1 MHLVVT
7 DLREKYCL
15 NIPAVGPKHGSTKP
29 ATATSGAL
37 ILAVLSALLLMA
49 AHPAHAQTET
59 VLYSFGSQSGDG
71 ASPYDTPIMDKE
83 GNLYGTTLTGGTV
96 NWGTVF
102 KVTSSGEE
110 SVLYSFGSQ
119 SGDGDQPYAGLVMD
133 KKGNLYGTTAG
144 NGAHGAGTVFKATP
158 SGEESVFYS
167 FGSKFPDG
175 YEPYAG
181 LIIDKKG
188 NLYGTTVSGGTNHL
202 GNVFKVTS
210 SGQESVLYSFG
221 SQSGDGEQPYAG
233 LIMDKEGNLYGTTS
247 GGGAYDSGIVFK
259 VTPTGEETV
268 LHSFCSQGGSYCPDG
283 CFPLGGLIMDKKGNL
298 YGTTN
303 GCGASNSGTVF
314 KLTPEGTVSVLYS
327 FGNGPNDGYGPN
339 AALIMD
345 KKGSLYGT
353 TSGGFPESSCY
364 GTVFEVTPAGGGTVL
379 HNFIIGTGDGLTP
392 YGGLAMDT
400 KGNLYGTTS
409 GGGANNQ
416 GTVFKVAR

>member
-1 MHLVVT
+1 MDGGKPPGLV
-7 DLREKYCL
+7 EH
-15 NIPAVGPKHGSTKP
+15 VGGGTNLL
-29 ATATSGAL
+29 TGADNSYN
-37 ILAVLSALLLMA
+37 A
-49 AHPAHAQTET
+49 E
-59 VLYSFGSQSGDG
+59 SFGTVFELTTNGIFTPLAYFSGTNG
-71 ASPYDTPIMDKE
+71 ANPYGGLAFGLD
-83 GNLYGTTLTGGTV
+83 GNLYGTTTYGGAESCYIGCGV
-96 NWGTVF
+96 VFQMAQKNGHWVEQILYNFQSNGT
-102 KVTSSGEE
+102 
-110 SVLYSFGSQ
+110 
-119 SGDGDQPYAGLVMD
+119 DGTNPYFGLV
-133 KKGNLYGTTAG
+133 L
-144 NGAHGAGTVFKATP
+144 
-158 SGEESVFYS
+158 
-167 FGSKFPDG
+167 
-175 YEPYAG
+175 
-181 LIIDKKG
+181 
-188 NLYGTTVSGGTNHL
+188 
-202 GNVFKVTS
+202 
-210 SGQESVLYSFG
+210 
-221 SQSGDGEQPYAG
+221 
-233 LIMDKEGNLYGTTS
+233 DKEGNLYGTTS

>member
-119 SGDGDQPYAGLVMD
+119 SGDGDQPYAGL
-133 KKGNLYGTTAG
+133 
-144 NGAHGAGTVFKATP
+144 
-158 SGEESVFYS
+158 
-167 FGSKFPDG
+167 
-175 YEPYAG
+175 
-181 LIIDKKG
+181 
-188 NLYGTTVSGGTNHL
+188 
-202 GNVFKVTS
+202 
-210 SGQESVLYSFG
+210 
-221 SQSGDGEQPYAG
+221 
-233 LIMDKEGNLYGTTS
+233 IMDKEGNLYGTTS

-303 GCGASNSGTVF
+303 G
-314 KLTPEGTVSVLYS
+314 
-327 FGNGPNDGYGPN
+327 
-339 AALIMD
+339 
-345 KKGSLYGT
+345 
-353 TSGGFPESSCY
+353 
-364 GTVFEVTPAGGGTVL
+364 
-379 HNFIIGTGDGLTP
+379 
-392 YGGLAMDT
+392 
-400 KGNLYGTTS
+400 
-409 GGGANNQ
+409 
-416 GTVFKVAR
+416 